1 MAEGNNKM
9 FIIAGIVILG
19 IVAFF
24 AFGGGLGGADDAGDA
39 GDAGDADTE
48 ETETPA
54 VVGVDIVDDVTI
66 TVKDKNGALADT
78 DNINLFITKNDEYA
92 GIYEAFEAKSND
104 KIADP
109 YTEGDY
115 SSAITLDAN
124 GQATL
129 TLVSP
134 AGAVTYYD
142 ILVFDTDTGATD
154 DYVDTIATIGVLGK
168 ETADGTQSLTVVS
181 DEKTTISAFK
191 EIKVTLRS
199 DVSIINDEAEV
210 TSYVRVLGANAS
222 ESAKTKT
229 FVVGTT
235 DEYSTA
241 TDITVYVEEL
251 ADVSGT
257 AEVYI
262 NDVLINGASVG
273 FSEVTTSNFES
284 KSAVWKNKP
293 VATGTLYALDGVQ
306 TVGMGAADATADKVV
321 FEVTVDY
328 DVDVSAV
335 GTTDNA
341 QIKLHFVSFNGHV
354 DSEQETESFT
364 LDLDEDSTATAG
376 FA

>member
-1 MAEGNNKM
+1 MNLQIHN
-9 FIIAGIVILG
+9 VISN
-19 IVAFF
+19 I
-24 AFGGGLGGADDAGDA
+24 
-39 GDAGDADTE
+39 
-48 ETETPA
+48 
-54 VVGVDIVDDVTI
+54 VGVTGLAIIDAILTGERDPKVLVDLRDSRI
-66 TVKDKNGALADT
+66 KA